1 MKYLKKFNEQTSNFR
16 SMLPQGFVQAEMT
29 GRSMTIGN
37 YVTYGNTNYNVYY
50 CQTDDGKVL
59 VLENIKQKG
68 KTPFETGIILEKDGK
83 PLKKGY
89 SGRDTI
95 GIKNDLD
102 MPMISNKKEFQN
114 ANDVIVYL
122 YKEYP
127 QLKTFNL
134 AGSKSN
140 SSKVG
145 GKALKESNNSK
156 TNEQSIFDK
165 VRGALRGG
173 VGSAGM
179 MYVKSLDSFKNMTE
193 IKNQLNT
200 KYDKQLNAPDTGK
213 IEVIDPNLESARIIL
228 DQYDDNVKLLEETI
242 DSYVA
247 GKLDKRGVI
256 HTLNNKLKE
265 LKRWERFASTSAVTE
280 PLAKNFVVSAKTLL
294 EELSKDVRWLPEES
308 PL

>member
-16 SMLPQGFVQAEMT
+16 SMLPQGFVFVQPEISNGLMT
-29 GRSMTIGN
+29 LGN
-37 YVTYGNTNYNVYY
+37 YVTYGNTNYNYYY
-50 CQTDDGKVL
+50 CQTDDGKVI
-59 VLENIKQKG
+59 VIENTGEKG
-68 KTPFETGIILEKDGK
+68 VKPFQTGIILEKDGK

-89 SGRDTI
+89 SRD
-95 GIKNDLD
+95 GIHFVSND
-102 MPMISNKKEFQN
+102 PKRPPISNRHFFKN
-114 ANDVIVYL
+114 ASDVINHL
-122 YKEYP
+122 NKEYP
-127 QLKTFNL
+127 QLKTINL
-134 AGSKSN
+134 SKNKSN
-140 SSKVG
+140 NVG
-145 GKALKESNNSK
+145 GKALKDTDESQVV
-156 TNEQSIFDK
+156 EQSIFDK

-200 KYDKQLNAPDTGK
+200 KYAKQLNAPDTGK

-280 PLAKNFVVSAKTLL
+280 PLAKKFVVSAKTLL